1 MLPLDLL
8 KYWIFHR
15 IQFIVAFN
23 FDGYCFGSIS
33 IVGRHTKRAFVE
45 CTESTFS
52 MNFFENAKQGIQV
65 NWKSSH
71 PPQPFITQRRKQ
83 ASHDIHH
90 SRTKRFSDVKTIILL
105 YCCQLLDTW
114 HDRQLNGKQQQQQPR
129 EHQATLNN
137 CLKNDAKYC
146 FKSVKFQAFIIF

>member
-1 MLPLDLL
+1 MLSKVYKLIEKAPTP
-8 KYWIFHR
+8 H
-15 IQFIVAFN
+15 N
-23 FDGYCFGSIS
+23 P
-33 IVGRHTKRAFVE
+33 
-45 CTESTFS
+45 
-52 MNFFENAKQGIQV
+52 
-65 NWKSSH
+65 SSH
-71 PPQPFITQRRKQ
+71 NVESRLHTIFI
-83 ASHDIHH
+83 IHAQ
-90 SRTKRFSDVKTIILL
+90 SAFSDVKTIILL